1 MAKKLNEGI
10 LNKFVDA
17 FFDSYKKG
25 LDQYFIDKS
34 SEKYPEVSKK
44 LTNIT
49 NDLDDLVK
57 YLDKYS
63 KK

>member
-25 LDQYFIDKS
+25 LDKHFIDKS
-34 SEKYPEVSKK
+34 AEKYPEVSKK
-44 LTNIT
+44 LSNIT

-57 YLDKYS
+57 YLDKY

>member
-1 MAKKLNEGI
+1 MANKLNEGI

-25 LDQYFIDKS
+25 LDQTFINKS
-34 SEKYPEVSKK
+34 AEKYPEVSKK
-44 LTNIT
+44 LDNIT

-57 YLDKYS
+57 YLDKY

>member
-25 LDQYFIDKS
+25 LDQHFINKS
-34 SEKYPEVSKK
+34 AEKYPEVSKK
-44 LTNIT
+44 LTNIST
-49 NDLDDLVK
+49 DLDDLVK
-57 YLDKYS
+57 HLEKYA
-63 KK
+63 K